1 MSLSPIH
8 ALAALL
14 PLLLAACNTT
24 KPVEAVTDFDSRY
37 DFSGVR
43 KIAIQPV
50 SRENPEAIVIS
61 DLQVDRINGALTDEL
76 RREGMTVVQD
86 NSQADMYLVW
96 HLVTEDK
103 TEIRSYNSGTS
114 YYTCWRC
121 APVASSN
128 ITVHQYTEGT
138 FIVDMV
144 DPVRN
149 QSVWRSTFQ
158 SRLKSKPDPQE
169 SEERRREAAHAIF
182 AGFPPG

>member
-1 MSLSPIH
+1 M
-8 ALAALL
+8 
-14 PLLLAACNTT
+14 
-24 KPVEAVTDFDSRY
+24 
-37 DFSGVR
+37 
-43 KIAIQPV
+43 
-50 SRENPEAIVIS
+50 
-61 DLQVDRINGALTDEL
+61 
-76 RREGMTVVQD
+76 VQD

-96 HLVTEDK
+96 HLVTEEK

-128 ITVHQYTEGT
+128 ITVDQYTQGT

-149 QSVWRSTFQ
+149 QSVWRSIYQ
-158 SRLKSKPDPQE
+158 SRLKSRPDPQE

-182 AGFPPG
+182 AGFPPR